1 MQDTHST
8 LKIGTIIRRRY
19 EVENVLGKRS
29 VGTVYLVRDRRGD
42 HKLFVLKEV
51 LKPVWK
57 ERFQFIIDSMAF
69 TDLDHPA
76 LPHVHKVF
84 NVNKFNQTFML
95 MEYIEGP
102 DLETLRL
109 TQPGQRFSPLQV
121 VSSIVPVVEA
131 LTYLHRQDRPI
142 IHGDIKPSNIIIH
155 KENGKEGGVATL
167 VGFSLVKK
175 VDTNKTLTFDRY
187 QAPGYKAPEQYGG
200 MADCRVDV
208 YALGAVLYT
217 LLTGRV
223 PAGVLYRVRQ
233 QVEKKPDPLSSINQI
248 APDIPMGIANVIHR
262 AMSMD
267 KNSRYATIEQFWN
280 ALWQISTIAP
290 TVQLAG
296 KQVEQTEAEKM

>member
-1 MQDTHST
+1 MQDVHST

-19 EVENVLGKRS
+19 EVENALGKGN
-29 VGTVYLVRDRRGD
+29 VGTVYLVRDRRSD

-51 LKPVWK
+51 PKPGWK

-109 TQPGQRFSPLQV
+109 MQPGQRFTPLQV
-121 VSSIVPVVEA
+121 ISSIVPVVVA
-131 LTYLHRQDRPI
+131 LTYLHSQDRPI
-142 IHGDIKPSNIIIH
+142 IHGDIKPSNIIIR
-155 KENGKEGGVATL
+155 KEGDVATL

-175 VDTNKTLTFDRY
+175 VDTDKTLTFDRY
-187 QAPGYKAPEQYGG
+187 HAPGYKAPEQYGG
-200 MADCRVDV
+200 VTDCRTDI

-217 LLTGRV
+217 LLAGRV
-223 PAGVLYRVRQ
+223 PAGVLYRVRH
-233 QVEKKPDPLSSINQI
+233 QVEKKPDPLFSINQI
-248 APDIPMGIANVIHR
+248 APDVPIGIANVIHK

-267 KNSRYATIEQFWN
+267 KNNRYATMEQFWN
-280 ALWQISTIAP
+280 ALWQISTITPA
-290 TVQLAG
+290 VQPALIP
-296 KQVEQTEAEKM
+296 VEQTQAEQR